1 MIIDEQKTQM
11 RSKIDVTKSQLDL
24 EVNHALL
31 VLENIKKLVKPTTD
45 IYKVTKQQLYEDA
58 TLRSK
63 LIEKPMEEIIM
74 ESKMSKEFEK
84 QYSSEWQKR
93 RDLREKFDNSNF
105 KKDKELLKG
114 TLKHNIDLI

>member
-1 MIIDEQKTQM
+1 
-11 RSKIDVTKSQLDL
+11 
-24 EVNHALL
+24 
-31 VLENIKKLVKPTTD
+31 
-45 IYKVTKQQLYEDA
+45 
-58 TLRSK
+58 
-63 LIEKPMEEIIM
+63 MEEIIM